1 MATIERGDAMLGH
14 RYVVKRGD
22 SLWRIAARQLGG
34 GAQWPRIWKYNNRPE
49 VVRFTGRRIPNPDLI
64 YVGQVLY
71 VPHLPGTSRM
81 RSDDKSGN
89 HLPTAREAASSLP
102 PPPTFRTSSGS
113 QHAVSAP
120 RGSRSVPSSLSEQS
134 RRLQSPVAFKHSLD
148 LRWPP
153 MDVGTAIIET
163 KMTGDVLLMSKGS
176 HPVTFINGNGAV
188 EAMNATQ
195 ANHAFGRLVSDNRFI
210 YEPAK
215 KRVTM
220 RSMLISQSTTPG
232 LVATAIGVEMASD
245 SPMPKL
251 RADIRLPKLDGS
263 YGVFKYIA
271 FDVKVVLEITPKPP
285 RAPPP
290 DAQLK
295 RQRAPV
301 TSSPRSESSIAWDR
315 VIGTG
320 VVVTGCAIVV
330 ATIVEDFFT
339 AGAGAADDP
348 ASFWAAGSAFAS
360 GLAMLGGAAHAL
372 PQAAPRASVMVST
385 SVELAH

>member
-1 MATIERGDAMLGH
+1 M
-14 RYVVKRGD
+14 
-22 SLWRIAARQLGG
+22 
-34 GAQWPRIWKYNNRPE
+34 
-49 VVRFTGRRIPNPDLI
+49 PNPDLI

-71 VPHLPGTSRM
+71 VPHLPSMSRM
-81 RSDDKSGN
+81 RSGDKSGN
-89 HLPTAREAASSLP
+89 HLPTAREAASSP
-102 PPPTFRTSSGS
+102 MSPPTSRTSSGA
-113 QHAVSAP
+113 QPVVSAS
-120 RGSRSVPSSLSEQS
+120 RGSRSAAPSSLSEQA

-153 MDVGTAIIET
+153 MDVGTAIVEM
-163 KMTGDVLLMSKGS
+163 KMTGDAVLMSKRS
-176 HPVTFINGNGAV
+176 YPVTFITGRGQV
-188 EAMNATQ
+188 EAMNATE

-210 YEPAK
+210 FDPAT

-251 RADIRLPKLDGS
+251 RADIRLPKLFEGS
-263 YGVFKYIA
+263 IGPFRYIA
-271 FDVKVVLEITPKPP
+271 LDVKIVLEITPKPP

-290 DAQLK
+290 TMERI

-320 VVVTGCAIVV
+320 LVVTGCAIVV

-348 ASFWAAGSAFAS
+348 ASFWAAGSAFAR
-360 GLAMLGGAAHAL
+360 GLAMLGGAAQAL
-372 PQAAPRASVMVST
+372 PQAAPRASVIVST
-385 SVELAH
+385 RVDLAH